1 MARFVLLAVLVA
13 FAVQAVPVQEESQV
27 SLLEEEVSPSKGG
40 AKELRDENAM
50 KREEAKVKELTK
62 VAETRGG
69 KEQPKV
75 DMKKKDTFGAYSVSD
90 LASVDASLYSAMA
103 DLKKH
108 LPEGRAAAE
117 AARLKTENEM
127 TQKSAVKT
135 SANAEKTLG
144 VVDESMKQL
153 LGAMNMKQKGA
164 GY

>member
-62 VAETRGG
+62 VAEMRGG

-90 LASVDASLYSAMA
+90 LASVDASRRS
-103 DLKKH
+103 
-108 LPEGRAAAE
+108 
-117 AARLKTENEM
+117 
-127 TQKSAVKT
+127 
-135 SANAEKTLG
+135 
-144 VVDESMKQL
+144 VVPQQDDHI
-153 LGAMNMKQKGA
+153 
-164 GY
+164 Y